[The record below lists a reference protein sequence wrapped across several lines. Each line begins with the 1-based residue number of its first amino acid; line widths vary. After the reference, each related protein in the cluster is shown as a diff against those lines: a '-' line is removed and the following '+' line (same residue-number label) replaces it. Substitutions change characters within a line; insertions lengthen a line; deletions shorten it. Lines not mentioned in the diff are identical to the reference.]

1 MLRHQRGVLQGV
13 YIPRLQEPG
22 VGVGV
27 VRSAWFLVLAGGA
40 VAMLV
45 VVVSCTVTARWCAR
59 GLQALPR
66 GKFKAPFVY

>member
-1 MLRHQRGVLQGV
+1 M
-13 YIPRLQEPG
+13 
-22 VGVGV
+22 